1 MTSPM
6 AKLVAQTGQRVA
18 ALNQEIEAA
27 EARRAL
33 AALPPAPAPAV
44 TPDQLTERADAL
56 AARLLAGA
64 AAQLMHAVA
73 RRQGISSVQTVR
85 VERVVVEEGAQAIV
99 GTVGGNRP

>member
-6 AKLVAQTGQRVA
+6 AKLLAQTGQRVA

-44 TPDQLTERADAL
+44 TPDQLIPVAQSPDA
-56 AARLLAGA
+56 
-64 AAQLMHAVA
+64 
-73 RRQGISSVQTVR
+73 SVWPEPSASLHR
-85 VERVVVEEGAQAIV
+85 
-99 GTVGGNRP
+99 